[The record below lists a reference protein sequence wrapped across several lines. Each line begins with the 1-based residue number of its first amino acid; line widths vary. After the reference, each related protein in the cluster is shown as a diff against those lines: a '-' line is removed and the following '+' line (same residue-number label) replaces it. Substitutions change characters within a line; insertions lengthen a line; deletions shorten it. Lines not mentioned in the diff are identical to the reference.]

1 MTREDFEDKYEKEN
15 INIVEKIANLDND
28 PNNFNVFKILGLT
41 DYEIRHSNF
50 LAWLFNNKTF
60 FKMFI
65 QTYNDNINADTKIY
79 PNIDKIDEKSIVL
92 EKMEIKREEHFIQ
105 KNGDNDVYI
114 ITDKE
119 TKETIYK
126 EMKSEG
132 VDYYTL
138 KGVNGKVEKY
148 LIDDKKE
155 VSKLDSKKVKPIGRY
170 IDLNIIGDNFTIT
183 IENKIDSDEHDFQC
197 IAYHNYIEKAYK
209 GKKKHYY
216 VFLGK
221 EKPEDF
227 NSDKEDGLYPEYV
240 FIDYKMIREILVDS
254 GNTDNEIQNNQEEV
268 ETKIKIKEAFDFTI
282 IEKEIVKQYVSV
294 IDEWEKI
301 PTEYVNC
308 LKEFENNNNED
319 LSVFTDSR
327 CR

>member
-1 MTREDFEDKYEKEN
+1 MTREDFENKYEKGN

-79 PNIDKIDEKSIVL
+79 PKITRINEESIVL

-126 EMKSEG
+126 EKKSKEKKSEG

-138 KGVNGKVEKY
+138 NKGENGEFEKK
-148 LIDDKKE
+148 LIFDKKRI
-155 VSKLDSKKVKPIGRY
+155 SRLDSKKGKPIGRY
-170 IDLNIIGDNFTIT
+170 IDLNIIGDDFTIT

-197 IAYHNYIEKAYK
+197 IAYRNY
-209 GKKKHYY
+209 
-216 VFLGK
+216 V
-221 EKPEDF
+221 
-227 NSDKEDGLYPEYV
+227 
-240 FIDYKMIREILVDS
+240 
-254 GNTDNEIQNNQEEV
+254 
-268 ETKIKIKEAFDFTI
+268 
-282 IEKEIVKQYVSV
+282 
-294 IDEWEKI
+294 
-301 PTEYVNC
+301 
-308 LKEFENNNNED
+308 
-319 LSVFTDSR
+319 
-327 CR
+327 